1 MKKLEYEVLV
11 KLKDQINSSLSKI
24 KGSFDDIKKKVDAN
38 SSAAERFN
46 DILKKTSWMEVYAG
60 IEVLKNVA
68 DGFNQ
73 LSGSGMQF
81 QQGIADLSSITGIAG
96 KQLQELEGE
105 ARKFGI
111 VSGKGAAGAAD
122 SYATLA
128 SQIDVATIGISG
140 LNELQA
146 RTVTL
151 AQAAGMGMNDAALA
165 LSGTINQFGLSADQA
180 NRVINVLAAG
190 SKFGAANI
198 SELSQSFKVVGA
210 TANAAGLSVEQ
221 TAGALEVLSKNNLKG
236 AEAGTALRNILL
248 KMQTELGLD
257 LGETGVA
264 AALEGLKPK
273 LTDATYLSKLFGMEN
288 VAAAQFMIANAEAV
302 ELMTQKV
309 TDTNVAQEQ
318 ASIRMNTTQARM
330 EQMKARIDD
339 MKISFFN
346 LTGGVSA
353 YIGVAAEQVVMVAQ
367 MLPLLTKVGGAISW
381 LTKLENLKTIAVG
394 ASIAATKAMAIAQG
408 GLNAVMSANPIG
420 IVIAALTALGVAIT
434 IAWNKSESFRR
445 VVLGTWS
452 AIKSF
457 GETLIK
463 TVVTAIKLCIEG
475 LGALGSAISSLFKG
489 EFAKAGEYAKE
500 GVKKIAAGM
509 AGLNPV
515 VTVGLAYQQT
525 NFKDA
530 YEKGAA
536 KATKKEPLQQGSN
549 DVTTDP
555 VDPKIK
561 VKPIVIDFS
570 DKKAKQKAEAYRKSE
585 LRKFFNF
592 QNDMSKLERSLLKS
606 TKSTPKIEQKMITPQ
621 SQKALSDYSAELN
634 KISALSVGNSF
645 DDVSAKISATQKT
658 VEKLIDAGFK
668 PASSEVSALK
678 QELSKLSQEQK
689 NLMPLTDAIW
699 GTDSAIGGMVKN
711 SSASINNMLVM
722 MSEFSVRMSKGFNK
736 PLKKTITQMQGMSA
750 MMQGMA
756 GIMGGLS
763 GAVGDSASAWLS
775 WGANL
780 MSMVATAI
788 PQLLALFG
796 VQSALAV
803 SEQAKLPFP
812 LNVVAMGATVAG
824 IAAAVMSI
832 PKPTNFAEGG
842 VIYGETFA
850 RVGEYAGASNNPEV
864 IAPLSKLR
872 SLISDS
878 VGGSGGD
885 YREWRLRG
893 RDLVAVQTRNN
904 RYSKR
909 RGK

>member
-264 AALEGLKPK
+264 AALEALKPK
-273 LTDATYLSKLFGMEN
+273 LSDATYLSKLFGMEN

-302 ELMTQKV
+302 EQMTQKV
-309 TDTNVAQEQ
+309 TETNVAQEQ

-330 EQMKARIDD
+330 EQMKARVDD

-445 VVLGTWS
+445 VVLGTWE

-463 TVVTAIKLCIEG
+463 TVVTAIKLCVEG

-489 EFAKAGEYAKE
+489 EFAKAGEHAKE

-515 VTVGLAYQQT
+515 VTVGIAYQQT
-525 NFKDA
+525 DFKDA

-549 DVTTDP
+549 DVVTTTVTP
-555 VDPKIK
+555 VNINFDDPKNGKGVPIRVLPKIDIAALKSEIK
-561 VKPIVIDFS
+561 GVESVALPEINTEGLDIPIQRFS
-570 DKKAKQKAEAYRKSE
+570 D
-585 LRKFFNF
+585 L
-592 QNDMSKLERSLLKS
+592 
-606 TKSTPKIEQKMITPQ
+606 T
-621 SQKALSDYSAELN
+621 
-634 KISALSVGNSF
+634 
-645 DDVSAKISATQKT
+645 
-658 VEKLIDAGFK
+658 EK
-668 PASSEVSALK
+668 
-678 QELSKLSQEQK
+678 
-689 NLMPLTDAIW
+689 IW
-699 GTDSAIGGMVKN
+699 GTESAIGDMN
-711 SSASINNMLVM
+711 RNMSSSLTNMIGVIR
-722 MSEFSVRMSKGFNK
+722 EFAIVSKKDLGNGIE
-736 PLKKTITQMQGMSA
+736 KTTMQMQGMSA

-780 MSMVATAI
+780 LSMVATAI

-878 VGGSGGD
+878 VGGGGGD

-893 RDLVAVQTRNN
+893 RDLVAVQSRNN